1 MSEQAE
7 VDDKNQQSMKSL
19 TKNFETKSEE
29 AKKHYEDKKLEK
41 TTAKEKQRKTL
52 EQIKGKIFKDEAN
65 KIREYLD
72 DLSGGQTKIQA

>member
-29 AKKHYEDKKLEK
+29 AKKRYEDKKNEK
-41 TTAKEKQRKTL
+41 TALKETGRKKL
-52 EQIKGKIFKDEAN
+52 ESNKGKIFKDEAN

>member
-29 AKKHYEDKKLEK
+29 AKKHYEDKKNEK
-41 TTAKEKQRKTL
+41 NCCQRKAT
-52 EQIKGKIFKDEAN
+52 QD
-65 KIREYLD
+65 IRSTQREN
-72 DLSGGQTKIQA
+72 IQR

>member
-29 AKKHYEDKKLEK
+29 AKNYYEDKKNEK
-41 TTAKEKQRKTL
+41 TAAKEKQRKTL
-52 EQIKGKIFKDEAN
+52 DQLKGKIFKDEAN

>member
-29 AKKHYEDKKLEK
+29 AKKHYEDKKNE
-41 TTAKEKQRKTL
+41 
-52 EQIKGKIFKDEAN
+52 N
-65 KIREYLD
+65 
-72 DLSGGQTKIQA
+72 